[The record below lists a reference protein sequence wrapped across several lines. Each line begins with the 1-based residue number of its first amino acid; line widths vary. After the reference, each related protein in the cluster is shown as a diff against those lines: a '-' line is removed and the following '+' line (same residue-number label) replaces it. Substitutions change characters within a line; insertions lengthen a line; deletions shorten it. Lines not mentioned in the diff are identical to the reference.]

1 MIFSKIKMYLIG
13 GAALLALS
21 FVSYLLWQLNSLSSD
36 LAASQ
41 AAEKQ
46 ATGERDRAIEANKLN
61 TQALQTLAW
70 YRAMDSAKVEQL
82 ATELQ
87 SINDKYQKSLSDR
100 EKLKKENPD
109 VKTFLEL
116 DIPPALRRVQPK
128 R

>member
-1 MIFSKIKMYLIG
+1 MIFAKIKLYLIG
-13 GAALLALS
+13 GAALLALF
-21 FVSYLLWQLNSLSSD
+21 FVSYLLWQLNSLSRD

-70 YRAMDSAKVEQL
+70 YRAMDAAKVEQL
-82 ATELQ
+82 ATELE
-87 SINDKYQKSLSDR
+87 SFSEKYQKSLSDR
-100 EKLKKENPD
+100 EKLKKENTD